1 MFAITLTILAFIT
14 IALCYNERN
23 KKNLEGHQQC
33 LCLAIIRQI
42 YILWQRIFIEYV
54 PKYI

>member
-1 MFAITLTILAFIT
+1 MLAIIGTILALII

-42 YILWQRIFIEYV
+42 YILWQHIFIEYI

>member
-1 MFAITLTILAFIT
+1 MLAITLTILAFIT

-54 PKYI
+54 TKYI